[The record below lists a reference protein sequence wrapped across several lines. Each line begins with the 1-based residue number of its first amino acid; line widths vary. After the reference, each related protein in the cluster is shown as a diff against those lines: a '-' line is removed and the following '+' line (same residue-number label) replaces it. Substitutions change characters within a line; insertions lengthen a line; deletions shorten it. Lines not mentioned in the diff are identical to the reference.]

1 MSCVPLENPPQY
13 KFPFLTKNSAFMKL
27 VKTIENLHAEARHI
41 IEIGRKAAYHAVN
54 TNMVKT
60 YWELGQ
66 LIVEEEQQGEER
78 AKYGKYLITELAK
91 RLQKEYGSGYSGPSL
106 WNYRQFYKEFPI
118 LSAVRRELTWTHYKQ
133 LMRVQNKSARTFYE
147 QEAIKSGWNT
157 RALDRQINAFYY
169 ERLSSSLDKT
179 ALENEAKGKI
189 DELGSDVLDF
199 IKNPCVL
206 EFLQVKADHKLY
218 ENELEQLLIDNLQAF
233 LLELGRGFSFVTRQK
248 YIRADD
254 EDFFIDMVF
263 YNYLLKCFV
272 LIDLKVGR
280 LTHQD
285 IGQMDMYVRMYNAL
299 YKIEGDNPTIGII
312 LCSEKTEA
320 VVKYS
325 VLSESQQ
332 LFASK
337 YLLYLPSEA
346 ELKTELERERLF
358 ADLKLQPPPQ

>member
-1 MSCVPLENPPQY
+1 MKGAKNIDNIYIEAKNIVEN
-13 KFPFLTKNSAFMKL
+13 
-27 VKTIENLHAEARHI
+27 
-41 IEIGRKAAYHAVN
+41 GRKAAYHAVN
-54 TNMVKT
+54 ASMVRT
-60 YWELGQ
+60 YWKLGQ

-78 AKYGKYLITELAK
+78 AKYGQYLISELAK
-91 RLQKEYGSGYSGPSL
+91 KLSSEFGKGYDKRNL
-106 WNYRQFYKEFPI
+106 FYMKQFYLTYPI
-118 LSAVRRELTWTHYKQ
+118 VNALRSQLTWTHYRLLLK
-133 LMRVQNKSARTFYE
+133 VENKSARAFYE
-147 QEAIKSGWNT
+147 EETIKSGWNT

-169 ERLSSSLDKT
+169 ERLLSSGDKN
-179 ALENEAKGKI
+179 AVENEAVEKVAA
-189 DELGSDVLDF
+189 LGNDTLEF
-199 IKNPCVL
+199 IKSPYVL
-206 EFLQVKADHKLY
+206 EFLNVKSDHKLY
-218 ENELEQLLIDNLQAF
+218 EDDLEQLLIDNLQEF
-233 LLELGRGFSFVTRQK
+233 LLELGRGFSFVARQK

-254 EDFFIDMVF
+254 EDFFIDLVF

-272 LIDLKVGR
+272 LIDLKIGR

-285 IGQMDMYVRMYNAL
+285 IGQMDMYVRMYEDL

-346 ELKTELERERLF
+346 ELKAELERERLL
-358 ADLKLQPPPQ
+358 ADLKLQQPPQ